1 MGIFE
6 GHGPK
11 TVGAICNPANFSD
24 VIEVPP
30 GVLGPRDGFVA
41 VDLIEPGCKPL
52 ELFNPVS
59 HTRVF
64 KESTPWIVVRV
75 GNASLDWNLAPV
87 FRSDGEIVLDDIFIK
102 KQWVGS
108 KRTEKQWHEVIRNAG
123 LVV

>member
-30 GVLGPRDGFVA
+30 SVLGPRDGFVA

-59 HTRVF
+59 HTRVLRSRPRGLWS
-64 KESTPWIVVRV
+64 ESEMRLLT
-75 GNASLDWNLAPV
+75 G
-87 FRSDGEIVLDDIFIK
+87 
-102 KQWVGS
+102 
-108 KRTEKQWHEVIRNAG
+108 T
-123 LVV
+123 